1 VAERHNLRL
10 NLGIGS
16 FSEENLT
23 YQELLSQAREDYWDR
38 VQYAA
43 SVSEELGG
51 QPSLGPMRLF
61 DARQDEMAWVN
72 ALPRQTEATRLI
84 YRVIKRAFDL
94 GVTLVVLPFAL
105 PLMALI
111 AFLIALDTG
120 SPIFFVQERTG
131 MGGKRFRMYK
141 FRTMVPDAERMLDQ
155 VAETN
160 VKGELAGP
168 IKLKDD
174 PRVTRVGRIL
184 RRTSLDELPQVFN
197 VLRGEMS
204 LVGPRPTSWS
214 LASYQLWQTERLN
227 VRPGITGLWQVCD
240 RGDTSFD
247 EWLRWD
253 IKYIERMSL
262 WLDLQI
268 ILRTVGNVLARRGAH

>member
-1 VAERHNLRL
+1 
-10 NLGIGS
+10 
-16 FSEENLT
+16 
-23 YQELLSQAREDYWDR
+23 
-38 VQYAA
+38 
-43 SVSEELGG
+43 
-51 QPSLGPMRLF
+51 
-61 DARQDEMAWVN
+61 
-72 ALPRQTEATRLI
+72 
-84 YRVIKRAFDL
+84 
-94 GVTLVVLPFAL
+94 
-105 PLMALI
+105 MALI